1 MALARH
7 GIGSS
12 RQGLEGSCRGCPLFR
27 VLWTA
32 KPPAAAQEVEART
45 ITLVKVRATRP
56 SALMPRA
63 SSAVDAMR
71 RFVVR
76 LSDDG

>member
-1 MALARH
+1 
-7 GIGSS
+7 
-12 RQGLEGSCRGCPLFR
+12 LFR

-71 RFVVR
+71 RFVVC
-76 LSDDG
+76 LLTMS